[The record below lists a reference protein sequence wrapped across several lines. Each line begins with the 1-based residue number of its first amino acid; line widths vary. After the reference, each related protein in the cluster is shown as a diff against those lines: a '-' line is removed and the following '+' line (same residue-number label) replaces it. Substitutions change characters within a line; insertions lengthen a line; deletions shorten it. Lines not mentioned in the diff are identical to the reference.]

1 MIRLAVREVRKS
13 FGTHVALQ
21 GVDLHVA
28 DAEILALLGP
38 SGCGK
43 TTLLRVIAGLEKP
56 DAGTVTFDG
65 RPMDD
70 VPVHLRRFGLMF
82 QDYALF
88 PHLNVQANIAY
99 GLRLQG
105 LERAECEKR
114 VAELLNLVG
123 LDGFE
128 ARDVSGLSG
137 GERQR
142 VALARSLAPAP
153 RLLMLDEPLAAL
165 DRTLRDHLGL
175 EIRSI
180 LKKVGIPA
188 ILVTHDQSEA
198 FAMADRVA
206 VLDGGRVLQCDIPAA
221 LYANPANE
229 TVARFIGLVNVVRK
243 GRLYAALCEKLNLRG
258 VFLVRPDAA
267 LAAEGA
273 GIRMEGSVREN
284 VFRGQHHQVRV
295 DILGTE
301 LVLRMDAPLPVGE
314 RVVLWLDERKVQN
327 LESA

>member
-1 MIRLAVREVRKS
+1 MIRLEVREVRKS
-13 FGTHVALQ
+13 FGTHAALQ

-43 TTLLRVIAGLEKP
+43 TTLLRVIAGLEKA

-65 RPMDD
+65 RPMDG

-88 PHLNVQANIAY
+88 PHLNVEANIAY
-99 GLRLQG
+99 GLRFQNLP
-105 LERAECEKR
+105 RAECGKR

-123 LDGFE
+123 LEGFG
-128 ARDVSGLSG
+128 ARDVAGLSG

-175 EIRSI
+175 EIRTI
-180 LKKVGIPA
+180 LKQVDIPA
-188 ILVTHDQSEA
+188 ILVTHDQGEA

-206 VLDGGRVLQCDIPAA
+206 VLDGGRILQCDTPTA
-221 LYANPANE
+221 LYANPADE
-229 TVARFIGLVNVVRK
+229 AVARFIGLVNVVRD
-243 GRLYAALCEKLNLRG
+243 GRLHATLCEKLGRRG

-267 LAAEGA
+267 LAGEGT
-273 GIRMEGSVREN
+273 GIRVEGTVREN
-284 VFRGQHHQVRV
+284 VFRGQHHQVRME
-295 DILGTE
+295 ILGKE

-314 RVVLWLDERKVQN
+314 GVVLWLDERKVQN
-327 LESA
+327 LESD

>member
-1 MIRLAVREVRKS
+1 MALLEVRGITKS
-13 FGTHVALQ
+13 FGGHIAL
-21 GVDLHVA
+21 GGIDLTMD

-43 TTLLRVIAGLEKP
+43 TTLLRIVAGLETP
-56 DAGTVTFDG
+56 DAGTVMFQGKDMV
-65 RPMDD
+65 RLAA
-70 VPVHLRRFGLMF
+70 HKRHFGLMF

-88 PHLNVQANIAY
+88 PHLSVGDNIAY
-99 GLRLQG
+99 GLKLKG
-105 LERAECEKR
+105 LDHKKIEQR
-114 VAELLNLVG
+114 VDELLTLVNLK
-123 LDGFE
+123 GFAPRAVTE
-128 ARDVSGLSG
+128 LSG

-142 VALARSLAPAP
+142 VALARSLAPDP

-165 DRTLRDHLGL
+165 DRALRDHLGL

-180 LKKVGIPA
+180 IKKVDIPA

-206 VLDGGRVLQCDIPAA
+206 VLDGGRILQCDTPSA
-221 LYANPANE
+221 LYANPADE
-229 TVARFIGLVNVVRK
+229 TVARFIGLENMVRK
-243 GRLYAALCEKLNLRG
+243 GRLHATLCEKLGHSGL
-258 VFLVRPDAA
+258 FLIRPDAA
-267 LAAEGA
+267 MADEGKGIRLEGA
-273 GIRMEGSVREN
+273 VREN

-301 LVLRMDAPLPVGE
+301 IVLQMAAPLPIGE
-314 RVVLWLDERKVQN
+314 VVLWLDERKVRP